1 MNSIKSL
8 LSVVLLTVAIP
19 FAVQASGS
27 AVTPPPGDPVR
38 KEILDVLR
46 QEVKRMHGIDVV
58 FVVKHL
64 KVKDGWAW
72 VHALPQSADGKN
84 RYEDISALM
93 QMDNH
98 QWKVAEIPCTEVDN
112 PECLDGADYFKQ
124 LQVRYPDIS
133 AELLPNYSAPKP
145 E

>member
-1 MNSIKSL
+1 MKSL
-8 LSVVLLTVAIP
+8 LSVLLLTVAIA
-19 FAVQASGS
+19 FAVQASDS

-38 KEILDVLR
+38 KEILDALR

-84 RYEDISALM
+84 RYEDTSALM

-112 PECLDGADYFKQ
+112 PECLDGPGYFIRLKELYPKVPIELFPDLTSKAD
-124 LQVRYPDIS
+124 
-133 AELLPNYSAPKP
+133 
-145 E
+145 

>member
-8 LSVVLLTVAIP
+8 LSVVLLTVAIA
-19 FAVQASGS
+19 FAVQASDS

-38 KEILDVLR
+38 KGILDALR

-84 RYEDISALM
+84 RYDDISALI
-93 QMDNH
+93 QMNNH

-112 PECLDGADYFKQ
+112 PECLDGPGYFIQ
-124 LQVRYPDIS
+124 LKKRYPEVS
-133 AELLPNYSAPKP
+133 VELFPDLTSKAD
-145 E
+145 